1 MICII
6 ELNFLIKVIV
16 YLEFMYEL
24 DYGNEIR
31 NNLMMDII
39 IRNVVN
45 NFIII
50 FY

>member
-1 MICII
+1 MIGII

-16 YLEFMYEL
+16 YLEFMYKL